1 MDLSIF
7 GYQFMQNAITATLL
21 GGIACGIIGVF
32 VVLLHMPFIGVAM
45 SHAAFAGALLGLWL
59 GFDPLIGAFVFCLG
73 AAAVIGPLADRGQLS
88 PETSLGVVFSL
99 MLGLAFLFIGII
111 PNTRS
116 AALDLLWGSI
126 LTISRGDIVLL
137 GIVAF
142 LVVGMVIVF
151 GKEIQATIFNR
162 NVALAVGI
170 PATLVLY
177 SIIFLTGATITV
189 TLRSIGGL
197 LIFSLILNP
206 AAAAYQ
212 LTYSMKRMF
221 LISAGFGVLSCWIG
235 LFFSYVLNI
244 PSGAT
249 IVITSSLI
257 FMLAAIF
264 SPKRKMKR
272 LETKNSP
279 GDETM
284 TSRILTA
291 KQTYGMRRLRKRIPA
306 SLKVWLRTSI
316 FNRVPQYW
324 MSAREPGYLF
334 LFSLRKLAIKASWSA
349 WTLLRRCWRKPGQK
363 NFKGNIEYVCSDISS
378 TQFGDEVFDAVVCYS
393 SFPHFH
399 DKSKALKEINRV
411 LKKGGKLFHL
421 SYFQQIRYQRNP
433 PYRFRNYPTDLI
445 PDNEEMQQLLLS
457 AGFSQISIHDEASSY
472 LAKAEKL

>member
-7 GYQFMQNAITATLL
+7 GYQFMQNAIIATLL
-21 GGIACGIIGVF
+21 GGIACSTIGVF

-59 GFDPLIGAFVFCLG
+59 GFDPLVGAFVFCLG

-126 LTISRGDIVLL
+126 LTIGRGDILLL

-142 LVVGMVIVF
+142 MVVGVVIAF

-235 LFFSYVLNI
+235 LFFSYILNI

-264 SPKRKMKR
+264 SPKRKTR
-272 LETKNSP
+272 GWRQRTAQETK
-279 GDETM
+279 
-284 TSRILTA
+284 
-291 KQTYGMRRLRKRIPA
+291 Q
-306 SLKVWLRTSI
+306 
-316 FNRVPQYW
+316 
-324 MSAREPGYLF
+324 
-334 LFSLRKLAIKASWSA
+334 
-349 WTLLRRCWRKPGQK
+349 
-363 NFKGNIEYVCSDISS
+363 
-378 TQFGDEVFDAVVCYS
+378 
-393 SFPHFH
+393 
-399 DKSKALKEINRV
+399 
-411 LKKGGKLFHL
+411 
-421 SYFQQIRYQRNP
+421 
-433 PYRFRNYPTDLI
+433 
-445 PDNEEMQQLLLS
+445 
-457 AGFSQISIHDEASSY
+457 
-472 LAKAEKL
+472 

>member
-7 GYQFMQNAITATLL
+7 GYQFMQNAIIATLL
-21 GGIACGIIGVF
+21 GGIACGTIGVF

-59 GFDPLIGAFVFCLG
+59 GFDPIIGAFVFCLG
-73 AAAVIGPLADRGQLS
+73 AAAIIGPLADRGQLS

-116 AALDLLWGSI
+116 AAMDLLWGSI
-126 LTISRGDIVLL
+126 LTIGRGDIILL

-142 LVVGMVIVF
+142 VVVGMVIVF

-177 SIIFLTGATITV
+177 IIIFLTGATITV

-221 LISAGFGVLSCWIG
+221 LLSAVFGVLSCWVG
-235 LFFSYVLNI
+235 LFFSYILNM

-257 FMLAAIF
+257 FMVAAMF
-264 SPKRKMKR
+264 SPKRKTR
-272 LETKNSP
+272 DWRQRTTQE
-279 GDETM
+279 
-284 TSRILTA
+284 I
-291 KQTYGMRRLRKRIPA
+291 KQ
-306 SLKVWLRTSI
+306 
-316 FNRVPQYW
+316 
-324 MSAREPGYLF
+324 
-334 LFSLRKLAIKASWSA
+334 
-349 WTLLRRCWRKPGQK
+349 
-363 NFKGNIEYVCSDISS
+363 
-378 TQFGDEVFDAVVCYS
+378 
-393 SFPHFH
+393 
-399 DKSKALKEINRV
+399 
-411 LKKGGKLFHL
+411 
-421 SYFQQIRYQRNP
+421 
-433 PYRFRNYPTDLI
+433 
-445 PDNEEMQQLLLS
+445 
-457 AGFSQISIHDEASSY
+457 
-472 LAKAEKL
+472 